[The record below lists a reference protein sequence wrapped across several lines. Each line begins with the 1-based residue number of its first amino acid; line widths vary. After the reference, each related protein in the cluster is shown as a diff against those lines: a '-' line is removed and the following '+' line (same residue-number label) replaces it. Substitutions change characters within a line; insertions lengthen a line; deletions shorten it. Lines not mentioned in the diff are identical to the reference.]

1 MQDNSV
7 LGDEPIMAKLIKE
20 MPSVAYE
27 ILNRCFKT
35 IETKESTDKKYHFFP
50 LQSHAEK
57 QRG

>member
-7 LGDEPIMAKLIKE
+7 LGNEAIMSKLIKE

-35 IETKESTDKKYHFFP
+35 IEAKDQAEYHFFP
-50 LQSHAEK
+50 LQSQAKK